1 MGYDTRPL
9 TTLKEKG
16 IFLNQ
21 AMNEKYVLFLEHDA
35 KNECCNLKE
44 TEKGIRLDAHFD
56 FKSMF

>member
-1 MGYDTRPL
+1 
-9 TTLKEKG
+9 
-16 IFLNQ
+16 
-21 AMNEKYVLFLEHDA
+21 MNEKYVLFLEHDA